1 MVLSG
6 FEYCKFI
13 EGVTSTSGEVVQLQP
28 KTFNNLWN
36 FVLENQGGEDSD
48 KVLTVGKANGVRY
61 IRASKYVGTIQTKD
75 GQIIEILPKI
85 AKGNS
90 EKDKE
95 KARSVF
101 RKMLAS
107 CYGQDARRI
116 SDVALET
123 KKDFP
128 IFEYYIQRYLE
139 DVDRLVLAGVKK
151 NYSKVQA
158 NEPFLKG
165 KLLISKQITKNAAD
179 KAHFQIEYSKYIE
192 DIPQNRIVVSTLH
205 KLSKITSDTSLAAWC
220 HRSIAK
226 LDGIPQSRNIT
237 ADLQS
242 SLASN
247 RLFADY
253 ANLITWSSQFLLNK
267 GFTSFKGNTVNCALL
282 FDAAKLFE
290 SYIAHLFRKYAKDF
304 IVSPQ
309 DTSHFLIHKLNDNMD
324 QVEPLFK
331 LRPDL
336 VAKPKD
342 TSARTVILDTKW
354 KTLNDSKTSGISI
367 QDLYQL
373 YAYGHKYTAEHGKHP
388 VLVLIYPATQVG
400 ESGTHYLYDLKG
412 KITGST
418 SFGDNPLGLMVSKF
432 ELNATEDD
440 YMHQVIG
447 ITLACQ
453 DFMEKILNKKQGSA
467 GLGGID
473 V

>member
-6 FEYCKFI
+6 YEYCKFI
-13 EGVTSTSGEVVQLQP
+13 EEAPSSSGDVIQLSK

-48 KVLTVGKANGVRY
+48 KILTVGKANGARY
-61 IRASKYVGTIQTKD
+61 IRASKFVGTIQTKD

-85 AKGNS
+85 AKGDS
-90 EKDKE
+90 EKDKA

-107 CYGQDARRI
+107 CYGQEARRI
-116 SDVALET
+116 TDVSLET

-139 DVDRLVLAGVKK
+139 EVDRLVLAGVKK
-151 NYSKVQA
+151 NYAMVRA

-165 KLLISKQITKNAAD
+165 KLLVSQQITKNAAD

-205 KLSKITSDTSLAAWC
+205 KLAKISTDSSLAAWC
-220 HRSIAK
+220 NRSIAK
-226 LDGIPQSRNIT
+226 LDGIPQSKSIT

-247 RLFADY
+247 RLFSDY
-253 ANLITWSSQFLLNK
+253 TNLITWSSQFLLNK

-290 SYIAHLFRKYAKDF
+290 SYIAHLFRKYASDF

-309 DTSHFLIHKLNDNMD
+309 DTSHFLIHKLNDKMD

-336 VAKPKD
+336 VAVPKNPA
-342 TSARTVILDTKW
+342 ARTVILDTKW
-354 KTLNDSKTSGISI
+354 KTLNDTKTSGISI

-373 YAYGHKYTAEHGKHP
+373 YAYGHKYTEVHGKHP

-412 KITGST
+412 KITGSD

-432 ELNATEDD
+432 ELNATENE
-440 YMHQVIG
+440 YQKQVIG

-453 DFMEKILNKKQGSA
+453 DFMDKILNKSDSPE
-467 GLGGID
+467 IED
-473 V
+473 E